1 MIDNTIP
8 GPAGI
13 DSPIV
18 QMSIFPQEIG
28 FLSLVQ
34 KDIEET
40 CLFSRANIHR
50 HSTVFGR
57 QRARPTESEPA
68 VHWKVRIEVMKSM
81 ILSMS

>member
-1 MIDNTIP
+1 MTDNTIP
-8 GPAGI
+8 GPAGV
-13 DSPIV
+13 DSPTV
-18 QMSIFPQEIG
+18 QISISPQETG

-40 CLFSRANIHR
+40 YLFSRASIHR

-57 QRARPTESEPA
+57 QRARPIESEPA
-68 VHWKVRIEVMKSM
+68 VHWKVKIEVMKSK